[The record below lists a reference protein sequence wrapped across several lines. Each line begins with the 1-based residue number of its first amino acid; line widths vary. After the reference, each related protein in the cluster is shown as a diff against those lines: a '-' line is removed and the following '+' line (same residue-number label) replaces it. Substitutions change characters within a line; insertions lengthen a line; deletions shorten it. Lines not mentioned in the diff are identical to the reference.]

1 MFSFADILLNT
12 SRYSDIDNTPVHPE
26 LGEIQMYYVVIR
38 HDEWLC
44 FVSDNTCNK
53 TFWKRKLFL

>member
-38 HDEWLC
+38 HDE
-44 FVSDNTCNK
+44 
-53 TFWKRKLFL
+53 

>member
-1 MFSFADILLNT
+1 MCKTHVLCYIGVNKLRKKMFSFADILLNT

-38 HDEWLC
+38 HDE
-44 FVSDNTCNK
+44 
-53 TFWKRKLFL
+53 